1 MQNILNIMYK
11 DDEPITQIGNSSLI
25 HLTGCFLNE
34 INPAGFVHALRTN
47 VPAGVRRLL
56 FDPIYSEEDPP

>member
-34 INPAGFVHALRTN
+34 INPVGFVKCASREMCLR
-47 VPAGVRRLL
+47 VCVDLL
-56 FDPIYSEEDPP
+56 YFI

>member
-34 INPAGFVHALRTN
+34 INPAGFVHALR
-47 VPAGVRRLL
+47 AKCACGRKW
-56 FDPIYSEEDPP
+56 IYFIWFHI

>member
-1 MQNILNIMYK
+1 MQNVLNIMYK

-34 INPAGFVHALRTN
+34 INPVGFVNALRAN
-47 VPAGVRRLL
+47 VPAGVRGFIL
-56 FDPIYSEEDPP
+56 FDSIYS

>member
-25 HLTGCFLNE
+25 HLTGYFLNE
-34 INPAGFVHALRTN
+34 INPVGFVKCASR
-47 VPAGVRRLL
+47 VKYGFAK
-56 FDPIYSEEDPP
+56 